1 MKFTDDYSAKFE
13 IWARESK
20 VHPLP
25 KVVGLPHFGH
35 RKFDNYTDF
44 NRWKKDLLDQ
54 IAAAGGVKWTK

>member
-1 MKFTDDYSAKFE
+1 
-13 IWARESK
+13 

-54 IAAAGGVKWTK
+54 IAAAEGVKWTK